1 MGKESIGVW
10 LFAGV
15 IGLTGLGASGYLGD
29 PNKLLEPFK
38 SISASSD
45 VTENAAEIAPEPQ
58 DEEPAETEKAE
69 VKPSEPKQERL
80 QVEEEAA
87 AVEEQVAVPEEAE
100 VSEKPSVADESE
112 NIAESP
118 SAAGSDVES
127 DTAIAEPETSTPET
141 STQEAEQTTAEAEQ
155 QPEAEPEKQAEAA
168 PESIVPTFDILRV
181 EPNGDMV
188 IAGVAA
194 RNADVEIVAGS
205 KSLAV
210 TKSNNS
216 GEFVAI
222 LDEPLAQGDY
232 EIVLR
237 ATQSDGSV
245 ATSLETAIV
254 SIPEKGSNDVLALVE
269 APGAPSRLITKSEPK
284 EPTQTA
290 EAPAVAGSEE
300 DDTVAEVNETPK
312 PAAPEEEA
320 AEVAENEPLQEEPPQ
335 QKAGELVRIEAVE
348 IDGEKVFV
356 AGATD
361 AGARIRVYA
370 NEIVLGEDI
379 ANDEGRFLVEAN
391 RNLPVGDYVIRADRL
406 SENGVDVVSRAAV
419 PFARAEGTKLAAVAV
434 PKAPELPDNAPE
446 IPSEAADT
454 VPDSSATAEVS
465 DDNNAPASVN
475 NADDTAAKAEVEAI
489 PTANTA
495 EDQVAESAAPQSK
508 PAEEQQVAATEK
520 KAEIQTTGNVN
531 ERLKPVD
538 SSVII
543 RRGDTLWQISRRVY
557 GRGIKY
563 TTIYQA
569 NEDQIKNPHK
579 IWPGQVFAL
588 PEKADES
595 DTAAN

>member
-1 MGKESIGVW
+1 
-10 LFAGV
+10 
-15 IGLTGLGASGYLGD
+15 
-29 PNKLLEPFK
+29 
-38 SISASSD
+38 
-45 VTENAAEIAPEPQ
+45 
-58 DEEPAETEKAE
+58 
-69 VKPSEPKQERL
+69 
-80 QVEEEAA
+80 
-87 AVEEQVAVPEEAE
+87 
-100 VSEKPSVADESE
+100 
-112 NIAESP
+112 
-118 SAAGSDVES
+118 
-127 DTAIAEPETSTPET
+127 
-141 STQEAEQTTAEAEQ
+141 
-155 QPEAEPEKQAEAA
+155 
-168 PESIVPTFDILRV
+168 
-181 EPNGDMV
+181 
-188 IAGVAA
+188 
-194 RNADVEIVAGS
+194 
-205 KSLAV
+205 
-210 TKSNNS
+210 
-216 GEFVAI
+216 
-222 LDEPLAQGDY
+222 
-232 EIVLR
+232 
-237 ATQSDGSV
+237 
-245 ATSLETAIV
+245 
-254 SIPEKGSNDVLALVE
+254 
-269 APGAPSRLITKSEPK
+269 
-284 EPTQTA
+284 
-290 EAPAVAGSEE
+290 
-300 DDTVAEVNETPK
+300 
-312 PAAPEEEA
+312 
-320 AEVAENEPLQEEPPQ
+320 
-335 QKAGELVRIEAVE
+335 
-348 IDGEKVFV
+348 
-356 AGATD
+356 
-361 AGARIRVYA
+361 
-370 NEIVLGEDI
+370 
-379 ANDEGRFLVEAN
+379 
-391 RNLPVGDYVIRADRL
+391 LPVGDYVIRADRL

>member
-45 VTENAAEIAPEPQ
+45 VTENAAETTPEPQ
-58 DEEPAETEKAE
+58 DEKPAETEKAE
-69 VKPSEPKQERL
+69 MEPSEPKQERL
-80 QVEEEAA
+80 QVEEEAG
-87 AVEEQVAVPEEAE
+87 AVEEKAVAPEETE
-100 VSEKPSVADESE
+100 VTEKPSVADESE
-112 NIAESP
+112 NTAESS
-118 SAAGSDVES
+118 SATDSDVES
-127 DTAIAEPETSTPET
+127 DTAIAEPETSTQET
-141 STQEAEQTTAEAEQ
+141 STQKTEQATAEAEQ
-155 QPEAEPEKQAEAA
+155 KPEAEPEKQAEAA

-194 RNADVEIVAGS
+194 SNADVEIVAGS

-237 ATQSDGSV
+237 ATQNDGSV

-269 APGAPSRLITKSEPK
+269 APGAPSRLITKLEPK
-284 EPTQTA
+284 EAVQTA
-290 EAPAVAGSEE
+290 EAPEVAGSEE
-300 DDTVAEVNETPK
+300 DEAVAEINETPK

-320 AEVAENEPLQEEPPQ
+320 AQIAENEPLQEEPPQ

-446 IPSEAADT
+446 ISSEPADT
-454 VPDSSATAEVS
+454 APDSSATAEAS
-465 DDNNAPASVN
+465 DDNNAPATVSNVE
-475 NADDTAAKAEVEAI
+475 DTPTKAEVAASPRENV
-489 PTANTA
+489 TD
-495 EDQVAESAAPQSK
+495 DQVAESTAPQSQ
-508 PAEEQQVAATEK
+508 PATEQQVAATQK
-520 KAEIQTTGNVN
+520 PADIQTTGNVN

-588 PEKADES
+588 PENADES

>member
-45 VTENAAEIAPEPQ
+45 VTENAVETTPEPQ
-58 DEEPAETEKAE
+58 DEKTTETEKAGVE
-69 VKPSEPKQERL
+69 PSESKQDRP
-80 QVEEEAA
+80 Q
-87 AVEEQVAVPEEAE
+87 
-100 VSEKPSVADESE
+100 ADESE
-112 NIAESP
+112 NIAGSP

-127 DTAIAEPETSTPET
+127 DTASAEPETST
-141 STQEAEQTTAEAEQ
+141 QGAEQATAEPEQ
-155 QPEAEPEKQAEAA
+155 QPEAGPEKQAEAA

-194 RNADVEIVAGS
+194 NNADVEIVAGS

-284 EPTQTA
+284 EAVQTA
-290 EAPAVAGSEE
+290 AAPEAAGSEKGE
-300 DDTVAEVNETPK
+300 AVAEESKTAEL
-312 PAAPEEEA
+312 AAPEEEA
-320 AEVAENEPLQEEPPQ
+320 AEVAVNEPSQEEPPQ

-361 AGARIRVYA
+361 ASARIRVYA

-446 IPSEAADT
+446 VSSETADT
-454 VPDSSATAEVS
+454 VPDSSATSEAS
-465 DDNNAPASVN
+465 DDNNAPVTLS
-475 NADDTAAKAEVEAI
+475 NADDTPTKAE
-489 PTANTA
+489 
-495 EDQVAESAAPQSK
+495 VAESAAPQSE
-508 PAEEQQVAATEK
+508 PTAEQQVAATETTV
-520 KAEIQTTGNVN
+520 EIQTTGNVN

-588 PEKADES
+588 PENADES